1 MSHPFKWTNLSR
13 FANSKRLVFKNT
25 FEMHGPLTAVLEK
38 EIQLE
43 YENRHN
49 AEAANTNI
57 RKRGAESRELKGR
70 VEDGIIFVVVLHW
83 SSHKVA
89 LSLYSSICQLFY
101 FLKFWEIPS
110 PTPFKG
116 MFCNQWTLS
125 LLAGLCDIYNAYGN
139 LVNVVHMFRLFPHQR
154 YEKFLSELAKM
165 RQISDH
171 ITESNC
177 SNKTCPL
184 KFHHGAKKSLESGD
198 WTNSSCWCLSN
209 KRCWNEHRN

>member
-1 MSHPFKWTNLSR
+1 MAHL
-13 FANSKRLVFKNT
+13 
-25 FEMHGPLTAVLEK
+25 PLCW
-38 EIQLE
+38 
-43 YENRHN
+43 
-49 AEAANTNI
+49 
-57 RKRGAESRELKGR
+57 RKRYSWNMKIDTMPKLPTQIFEREALNLVNWKAEWRTELF
-70 VEDGIIFVVVLHW
+70 FVVVLHW

-110 PTPFKG
+110 STPFKG
-116 MFCNQWTLS
+116 IFCNQWTLS

-184 KFHHGAKKSLESGD
+184 KYYHGAKKSLESGD